1 MVRCG
6 VSSSSSGNVAAQD
19 ETVSLSAFEMSSSP
33 TAEETEELPSP
44 FANIPAIVCDHSYL
58 PTHFGGLV
66 DNALVYI
73 SGFVV
78 RQILK
83 KLSCDVCR
91 GSLVTDAVPT
101 SFDQS
106 YHLLTL
112 KNKGGLMIPSEGTVR
127 VVRSAERFIRQS
139 TLGQAALISEFVW
152 AEIGSE
158 DVFFLRG
165 HIQET
170 QFGIDNYHFVL
181 MSLIVSVF
189 HKLRLHHIAKLKT
202 LQLQSGNTRKK
213 LCKTILFKGY

>member
-1 MVRCG
+1 MI
-6 VSSSSSGNVAAQD
+6 QD
-19 ETVSLSAFEMSSSP
+19 ETVFLSALETSP
-33 TAEETEELPSP
+33 AEPGETDEIPST
-44 FANIPAIVCDHSYL
+44 FANIPAIVRDHSYL
-58 PTHFGGLV
+58 PTRFGGLV

-83 KLSCDVCR
+83 KLLCDVCR

-106 YHLLTL
+106 YHLLRL

-139 TLGQAALISEFVW
+139 VSGQAVKVSLISQFVR
-152 AEIGSE
+152 ADIGAE
-158 DVFFLRG
+158 DVFGLGG
-165 HIQET
+165 HVQET
-170 QFGIDNYHFVL
+170 QCGLDNHHYVL
-181 MSLIVSVF
+181 MSLVVSVF
-189 HKLRLHHIAKLKT
+189 HKLRLHHIAKMNT

-213 LCKTILFKGY
+213 MCKTILFQGF